1 MHSPSLRLARGGP
14 PQIQI
19 DQVSTFT
26 EEHVA
31 TAQKAWGDGIVRIS
45 TAHKNGEDFEQ
56 AAKEHIQNLYN
67 YGASP
72 VLFKPTLAAE
82 VQFRGTFEEA
92 LSYFVATNKVCEE
105 DGGFAIKG
113 WTAVRFENTA
123 VLLNGNTAMA
133 MGNYFFTDP
142 ADNSEIKVEYSFG
155 YVRGAD
161 GKLKIMLQHSSVPY
175 GSWK

>member
-1 MHSPSLRLARGGP
+1 M
-14 PQIQI
+14 
-19 DQVSTFT
+19 STFT
-26 EEHVA
+26 EEHLA
-31 TAQKAWGDGIVRIS
+31 SAQKAWGDGIVRIS

-92 LSYFVATNKVCEE
+92 LSYFVATNKVCGE
-105 DGGFAIKG
+105 DSGFAIKG

-123 VLLNGNTAMA
+123 VFLNGNTAMA

-142 ADNSEIKVEYSFG
+142 HGEPVKVEYSFG
-155 YVRGAD
+155 YVLDEQGQV
-161 GKLKIMLQHSSVPY
+161 KIVLHHSSVPY
-175 GSWK
+175 AG